1 MPAPARVGLSRTAQ
15 EAGSLSAMLVVGLTG
30 GIGAGKST
38 AADRFAELG
47 AAVVDVDAIGRE
59 VLAPGGRAEQG
70 VIDAFGPG
78 ILDDSGSIDRAKV
91 AAEVFG
97 RSDRLAALEAISHPA
112 INAELDSQ
120 LQALAEGGQ
129 EGVVVLDMAVLAE
142 SRLGQLESGRGYTVV
157 VVVEAPEEVR
167 LPRLL
172 ERGLTEDQARAR
184 MASQATD
191 AQRRALADHVIVN
204 DGSPDQLAAA
214 VNRVWA
220 ELAGG

>member
-1 MPAPARVGLSRTAQ
+1 
-15 EAGSLSAMLVVGLTG
+15 MLVVGLTG

-78 ILDDSGSIDRAKV
+78 ILDDSGGIDRGKV

-97 RSDRLAALEAISHPA
+97 RPDRLAALEAISHPA

-120 LQALAEGGQ
+120 LQAMGKGG
-129 EGVVVLDMAVLAE
+129 EVGVVVLDMAVLAE

-167 LPRLL
+167 LPRLVL
-172 ERGLTEDQARAR
+172 RGLSEEQARAR

-204 DGSPDQLAAA
+204 DASPDDLAAA
-214 VNRVWA
+214 VDQVWT
-220 ELAGG
+220 ELTGG

>member
-1 MPAPARVGLSRTAQ
+1 
-15 EAGSLSAMLVVGLTG
+15 MLVVGLTG

-38 AADRFAELG
+38 AAAQFGELG
-47 AAVVDVDAIGRE
+47 AVVIDVDAIGRE
-59 VLAPGGRAEQG
+59 VLAAGGRAERG

-78 ILDDSGSIDRAKV
+78 ILGEDGQIDRGKV

-97 RSDRLAALEAISHPA
+97 RADRLAALEAISHPA

-120 LQALAEGGQ
+120 LLELAEAG
-129 EGVVVLDMAVLAE
+129 EVDVVVLDMAVLTE
-142 SRLGQLESGRGYTVV
+142 SRLGQLESGRGYTIV

-172 ERGLTEDQARAR
+172 DRGLTEEQARAR

-191 AQRRALADHVIVN
+191 AQRRAIADHVIVN
-204 DGSPDQLAAA
+204 DGSPEDLASAVDQ
-214 VNRVWA
+214 VWA
-220 ELAGG
+220 ELTRA

>member
-1 MPAPARVGLSRTAQ
+1 
-15 EAGSLSAMLVVGLTG
+15 MLVVGLTG

-59 VLAPGGRAEQG
+59 VLTPGGRAEQG
-70 VIDAFGPG
+70 VIDAFGSG
-78 ILDDSGSIDRAKV
+78 ILDDSGGIDRGKV
-91 AAEVFG
+91 ATEVFG
-97 RSDRLAALEAISHPA
+97 RPDRLAALEAISHPA

-129 EGVVVLDMAVLAE
+129 VGVVVLDMAVLAE
-142 SRLGQLESGRGYTVV
+142 SRLGQLESKRGYTVV

-204 DGSPDQLAAA
+204 DGSPDELAAA
-214 VNRVWA
+214 VDRVWA
-220 ELAGG
+220 ELTGG

>member
-1 MPAPARVGLSRTAQ
+1 
-15 EAGSLSAMLVVGLTG
+15 MLVVGLTG

-78 ILDDSGSIDRAKV
+78 ILDDSGSIDRGKV

-167 LPRLL
+167 LPRLVL
-172 ERGLTEDQARAR
+172 RGLSEEQARAR

-214 VNRVWA
+214 VDRVWA

>member
-1 MPAPARVGLSRTAQ
+1 
-15 EAGSLSAMLVVGLTG
+15 MLVVGLTG

-38 AADRFAELG
+38 AADQFAELG
-47 AAVVDVDAIGRE
+47 AVVIDVDAIGRE

-70 VIDAFGPG
+70 VIDAFGLG
-78 ILDDSGSIDRAKV
+78 ILDDDGHIDRGKV

-97 RSDRLAALEAISHPA
+97 RPDRLAALEAVSHPA

-120 LQALAEGGQ
+120 LLVLAKGGDVQ
-129 EGVVVLDMAVLAE
+129 VVVLDMAVLTE
-142 SRLGQLESGRGYTVV
+142 SRLGQLESGRGYTKV
-157 VVVEAPEEVR
+157 VVVEAPESVR

-172 ERGLTEDQARAR
+172 ERGLTEEQARAR
-184 MASQATD
+184 MTSQATD

-204 DGSPDQLAAA
+204 DSTPEELADA

-220 ELAGG
+220 ELTR

>member
-1 MPAPARVGLSRTAQ
+1 
-15 EAGSLSAMLVVGLTG
+15 MLVVGLTG

-38 AADRFAELG
+38 AAARFSELG
-47 AAVVDVDAIGRE
+47 AAVIDVDAVGRD
-59 VLAPGGRAEQG
+59 VLAPGGRAERG

-78 ILDDSGSIDRAKV
+78 ITDDRGHIDRAKV

-112 INAELDSQ
+112 INAELDMR
-120 LQALAEGGQ
+120 LQEMADGGGVQ
-129 EGVVVLDMAVLAE
+129 VVVLDMAVLTE
-142 SRLGQLESGRGYTVV
+142 SRLGQLESGRGYTQV

-172 ERGLTEDQARAR
+172 ERGLSEEQARAR

-191 AQRRALADHVIVN
+191 TQRRALADFVIVN
-204 DGSPDQLAAA
+204 DGTPEELADA
-214 VNRVWA
+214 VDRVWA
-220 ELAGG
+220 ELTR